1 MTVPYGLP
9 PPERV
14 FTLIGSTL
22 ASWPIIRITLPI
34 RTVSATTTLTT
45 SCRIVT
51 ATCGSPLPAAGLTVT
66 ARKAMISRTL
76 ICRKTVYPVTAFTRY
91 SNHRYKKDICCW
103 LLTKDFQNLTIRT
116 RSSIIMARKTDSR
129 WPPSMRMRCL
139 WHTTEKCFW
148 VVSREWFLSG
158 RRNCIFLPNLT
169 TYFFPVCWSTVRK

>member
-103 LLTKDFQNLTIRT
+103 LLTRDFQNLT
-116 RSSIIMARKTDSR
+116 
-129 WPPSMRMRCL
+129 SMRMRCL